1 MARIQPVDPPYTP
14 DVQKLF
20 DLAMPEGMDPIELFR
35 VMARSERLLPR
46 FMRAGVLDRGPVPI
60 RDREIVIHRTTARCR
75 AEYEWGVH
83 VAAFWRPLEMG
94 EDVLR
99 AVVHGA
105 ADDPAFDERQQAL
118 VRLCDELHDT
128 STLSQDAWDALARH
142 FDELQI
148 LELIYTVGM
157 YHTVSFLVNALDL
170 EGEPFGAR
178 FAELDGRRAQTG
190 LRGMKATSSFT
201 PSGSA

>member
-1 MARIQPVDPPYTP
+1 MPRIAPVDPPYDP
-14 DVQKLF
+14 EAQKLF
-20 DLAMPEGMDPIELFR
+20 DLVMPEGMDPLVLFR
-35 VMARSERLLPR
+35 VMARSERLFPR

-83 VAAFWRPLEMG
+83 VNAFGRPLELG

-99 AVVHGA
+99 ATVDGT
-105 ADDPAFDERQQAL
+105 ADDPAFAPRQAAL

-128 STLSQDAWDALARH
+128 ATLSDAGWEGLREH
-142 FDELQI
+142 FEPLEI
-148 LELIYTVGM
+148 LELIYTVGL

-170 EGEPFGAR
+170 ENEPFGAR
-178 FAELDGRRAQTG
+178 FEELGAG
-190 LRGMKATSSFT
+190 PAKA
-201 PSGSA
+201 

>member
-1 MARIQPVDPPYTP
+1 MSRIEPLKPPYSEAT
-14 DVQKLF
+14 QKLF
-20 DLAMPEGMDPIELFR
+20 DLAMPEGMEPIELFR

-60 RDREIVIHRTTARCR
+60 RDREIVIHRTTARCG

-83 VAAFWRPLEMG
+83 VSAFGRPLELG

-99 AVVHGA
+99 AIVHGDA
-105 ADDPAFDERQQAL
+105 KDPAFDDRQQAL
-118 VRLCDELHDT
+118 VQLCDELHDT
-128 STLSQDAWDALARH
+128 STLSDAGWTRLREH

-157 YHTVSFLVNALDL
+157 YHSVSFLVNGLAL
-170 EGEPFGAR
+170 ENEPFGAR
-178 FAELDGRRAQTG
+178 FAEFDA
-190 LRGMKATSSFT
+190 A
-201 PSGSA
+201 